1 MGSGCLHGV
10 FFGGGRGEAGV
21 EHEDVL
27 DRGDGLTAL

>member
-1 MGSGCLHGV
+1 MEEWGV
-10 FFGGGRGEAGV
+10 AAYMEFSLAGGGG

>member
-10 FFGGGRGEAGV
+10 FFGSGGGRTV

-27 DRGDGLTAL
+27 DRGDDLTAL